1 MSKDIQRPVQLDEHP
16 LGRRIYRV
24 PTPSIAA
31 FRTLIDECLFLYIT
45 GALIHGRPRIGKSYA
60 IEFIRRDLGHRQPK
74 VSVYKM
80 RCTRSQVASEN
91 NFFAALLHTVNHP
104 AQSGASKTA
113 LRGRLLHKLRQ
124 VADKK
129 GDDRVV
135 LLADEAQNL
144 REIEYEWLRDLHD
157 EMENNEL
164 RLFTFLVGQPQL
176 LAQKSAFQAQDKEQ
190 IVARFMVEELAFRGI
205 VSPAECAAVLS
216 AYDNGEYP
224 EHSGWSYVRF
234 YVPKAYAAGLRIGES
249 AGRLWDAFED
259 AHIKAN
265 LDGPVEIPMKYFTAA
280 VEAALLL
287 SSANDS
293 ETLSFD
299 GAFWTEMVE
308 RSRYVMAQKAGRSML
323 SAITGR

>member
-1 MSKDIQRPVQLDEHP
+1 MSNDIHRPVALDEHP
-16 LGRRIYRV
+16 LRRRIYRV

-60 IEFIRRDLGHRQPK
+60 IEFLRRDLELRHPK
-74 VSVYKM
+74 ISVYTM
-80 RCTRSQVASEN
+80 RCARSQTASEN
-91 NFFAALLHTVNHP
+91 NFFSALLHTVKHP
-104 AQSGASKTA
+104 AQSGASKAA

-124 VADKK
+124 VSDNK

-135 LLADEAQNL
+135 LFADEAQNL

-157 EMENNEL
+157 EMENNAL

-176 LAQKSAFQAQDKEQ
+176 LAQKSVFQAQDKEQ

-205 VSPAECAAVLS
+205 VSAAECAAVLS

-224 EHSGWSYVRF
+224 VNSGWNYVRF
-234 YVPKAYAAGLRIGES
+234 FVPRAYAAGLRIAES
-249 AGRLWDAFED
+249 AARLWDAFED

-265 LDGPVEIPMKYFTAA
+265 LDGPAEVPMKYFTAA

-287 SSANDS
+287 SSARDS
-293 ETLSFD
+293 ETLKFD
-299 GAFWTEMVE
+299 ALFWSEMVE
-308 RSRYVMAQKAGRSML
+308 RSRYVVAQKAGHPML
-323 SAITGR
+323 SAITRR